1 MADQRRK
8 FSNVEKQ
15 FILTQAN
22 KQGVSKVLREYK
34 LSYSV
39 YTRWKQQ
46 FLTSESENKNDLLQS
61 RVEELRK
68 ENIRLK
74 NIIANLV
81 VDLEIKSEELKSI
94 QLQGG
99 TDKH

>member
-1 MADQRRK
+1 M
-8 FSNVEKQ
+8 
-15 FILTQAN
+15 
-22 KQGVSKVLREYK
+22 GVSKVLREHG

-46 FLTSESENKNDLLQS
+46 LLTSESEKKNAVLQNIAD
-61 RVEELRK
+61 ELRR

-81 VDLEIKSEELKSI
+81 LELEIKSEELKTARS
-94 QLQGG
+94 QSR
-99 TDKH
+99 

>member
-1 MADQRRK
+1 MPEQRRK
-8 FSNVEKQ
+8 FSNSEKQ
-15 FILTQAN
+15 AILTQASAR
-22 KQGVSKVLREYK
+22 GVSKVLREHG

-46 FLTSESENKNDLLQS
+46 LLTSESENKNSVLQNIAD
-61 RVEELRK
+61 ELRR

-81 VDLEIKSEELKSI
+81 LELEIKSEELKTAK
-94 QLQGG
+94 LQAGNLNR
-99 TDKH
+99 

>member
-1 MADQRRK
+1 MAEQRRK
-8 FSNVEKQ
+8 FSNNEKQ
-15 FILTQAN
+15 AILTQASAM
-22 KQGVSKVLREYK
+22 GVSKVLREHG

-46 FLTSESENKNDLLQS
+46 LLTSESEKKNAVLQNIAD
-61 RVEELRK
+61 ELRR

-81 VDLEIKSEELKSI
+81 LELEIKSEELKTARS
-94 QLQGG
+94 QSR
-99 TDKH
+99 